1 MISKKG
7 TTPSC
12 CKKKKGGGHFFSKQE
27 GFAPFFFLKLPVC
40 LPDMNVLPALLDSHE
55 YLFKSFIFIHM
66 YKYMYFLRIM
76 RGSDYFSR
84 EGGGGGFK

>member
-12 CKKKKGGGHFFSKQE
+12 CKKKKGGGGTFSRNKKDL
-27 GFAPFFFLKLPVC
+27 PPFFLKLPVC
-40 LPDMNVLPALLDSHE
+40 LPDMNVLLALLDSHE

-66 YKYMYFLRIM
+66 
-76 RGSDYFSR
+76 
-84 EGGGGGFK
+84 